1 MNKNFKKYS
10 LEFLVIIF
18 GILISFFLEE
28 RRQNSIEISKKNDS
42 IKQLLKVIEEDL
54 NQIDRFI
61 VLQNFSLNS
70 CNLIFDN
77 LKKNNIMSND
87 SIIYHLSSI
96 GRGLRSFF
104 PQEGVFNQ
112 LISSDLIKRID
123 SEDLKINLFKLF
135 NEDLKRHEVHTKEY
149 DVYFLDFNYKLSV
162 NFFLEDE
169 WSIESD
175 PIKIQS
181 YRFNQKYYFSDLM
194 YGDLIELKSSMIS
207 YIKELKELKKIYL
220 SLQNLCN
227 EELNVS

>member
-70 CNLIFDN
+70 CNLIFEN

-87 SIIYHLSSI
+87 SIIYHLSSV

-169 WSIESD
+169 WSIEPD
-175 PIKIQS
+175 PIKVQS
-181 YRFNQKYYFSDLM
+181 YRFNQKYYFSDFM

-207 YIKELKELKKIYL
+207 YIKELEELKKTYL

>member
-70 CNLIFDN
+70 CNLIFEN

-87 SIIYHLSSI
+87 SIIYHLSSV

-169 WSIESD
+169 WSIEPD
-175 PIKIQS
+175 LIKVQS
-181 YRFNQKYYFSDLM
+181 YRFNQKYYFSASM

-207 YIKELKELKKIYL
+207 YIKELEELKKTYL

>member
-1 MNKNFKKYS
+1 MNKNFTKYS
-10 LEFLVIIF
+10 LEFVVIIF

-28 RRQNSIEISKKNDS
+28 RRQNAIEISKKNDS
-42 IKQLLKVIEEDL
+42 IKQLLKVIEEDI

-61 VLQNFSLNS
+61 DLQNFSLSS
-70 CNLIFDN
+70 CNLIFEN
-77 LKKNNIMSND
+77 LKKNNLMSND
-87 SIIYHLSSI
+87 SIIYHLSSV

-169 WSIESD
+169 WSIGAD

-181 YRFNQKYYFSDLM
+181 YKFNQKYYFSDYM

-207 YIKELKELKKIYL
+207 YLKELNQLKKTYSTL
-220 SLQNLCN
+220 RNLCN
-227 EELNVS
+227 EELKVT

>member
-1 MNKNFKKYS
+1 
-10 LEFLVIIF
+10 
-18 GILISFFLEE
+18 
-28 RRQNSIEISKKNDS
+28 
-42 IKQLLKVIEEDL
+42 
-54 NQIDRFI
+54 
-61 VLQNFSLNS
+61 
-70 CNLIFDN
+70 
-77 LKKNNIMSND
+77 MSND
-87 SIIYHLSSI
+87 SIIYHLSSV

-169 WSIESD
+169 WSIERD
-175 PIKIQS
+175 PIKVQS
-181 YRFNQKYYFSDLM
+181 YRFNQKYYFSDSM

-207 YIKELKELKKIYL
+207 YIKELEELKKTYL

>member
-70 CNLIFDN
+70 CNLIFEN

-87 SIIYHLSSI
+87 SIIYHLSSV

-169 WSIESD
+169 WSIEPD
-175 PIKIQS
+175 PIKVQS
-181 YRFNQKYYFSDLM
+181 YRFNQKTIF
-194 YGDLIELKSSMIS
+194 
-207 YIKELKELKKIYL
+207 
-220 SLQNLCN
+220 C
-227 EELNVS
+227 

>member
-70 CNLIFDN
+70 CNLIFEN

-87 SIIYHLSSI
+87 SIMYHLSSV
-96 GRGLRSFF
+96 GRGYSAAPKLEKKNFRIDWSKSAMSIHNLIRGLSPYIEKDLFLKDISICPCAWF
-104 PQEGVFNQ
+104 VLKMKDKEKRVKLYLTE
-112 LISSDLIKRID
+112 LISKDTRINEITTD
-123 SEDLKINLFKLF
+123 NKSYLHFNL
-135 NEDLKRHEVHTKEY
+135 NDY
-149 DVYFLDFNYKLSV
+149 SLS
-162 NFFLEDE
+162 
-169 WSIESD
+169 I
-175 PIKIQS
+175 
-181 YRFNQKYYFSDLM
+181 
-194 YGDLIELKSSMIS
+194 
-207 YIKELKELKKIYL
+207 IYL
-220 SLQNLCN
+220 QIEGKGIMNIKSFLSGYKFNNDWKFL
-227 EELNVS
+227 

>member
-70 CNLIFDN
+70 CNLIFEN

-87 SIIYHLSSI
+87 SIIYHLSSV

-169 WSIESD
+169 WSIEPD
-175 PIKIQS
+175 PIKVQS
-181 YRFNQKYYFSDLM
+181 YRFNQKYYFSASM

-207 YIKELKELKKIYL
+207 YIKELEELKKTYL